1 MVVLITFVSL
11 FYEVEVMRGIN
22 RVTLYGFVGG
32 EIKFHETPES
42 KKFCNLNIGTPEEWI
57 DSQSQP
63 QERIEWH
70 RCVLTG
76 RQAEIARDYAQKKQ
90 WVMIEGRNKTREWT
104 DPQGQKRFTTEV
116 WVETFQLLHGGV
128 SSQASAAAAQPAAA
142 PQHSQQ
148 NSQRQHQQNSVSGQN
163 QGRGN
168 HSQANRSQ
176 PHNPQNRHAPQG
188 GFSH

>member
-1 MVVLITFVSL
+1 
-11 FYEVEVMRGIN
+11 MRGIN

-128 SSQASAAAAQPAAA
+128 SSQASAAAA
-142 PQHSQQ
+142 PQYSQQ